1 MIKIKS
7 YSITNNLTL
16 TNELLGSYIN
26 HFWIDIFNNIKDTS
40 HLLLMCK
47 VNFSD
52 ENLGH
57 RTLGHLRK
65 VNFNDKDLFID
76 YLTQRLSILN
86 DSYVTAPISEITFSY
101 VIKAGQC
108 TDDNRALLKDLT
120 DRSLTTHRFNNMELP
135 TSMNPSDYGVI
146 LVDNYVQ
153 VGGES
158 IHRFIVESGTK
169 QYIIDV
175 SSDGMSNTVRILGA
189 IDLEWTDTKINHL
202 SGSTINPISPINSI
216 GQATITPNTPITS
229 PSSLSPYFKNVV
241 VDSSTQTV
249 IGGKMVSKMVETTNV
264 LADALGKEFFIYKL
278 YFN

>member
-16 TNELLGSYIN
+16 TNEILGSYIN
-26 HFWIDIFNNIKDTS
+26 NFWIDIFNNIKDTS

-47 VNFSD
+47 VHFSD
-52 ENLGH
+52 ANLGH

-65 VNFNDKDLFID
+65 VNFNDRDLFID

-202 SGSTINPISPINSI
+202 SGSDVFKREIRNSTIYFMDGIRVLRKQILNSKPFKRLNVDTVLSNDFYTMDIETIKQEGKLTPYLIFIILIPI
-216 GQATITPNTPITS
+216 Q
-229 PSSLSPYFKNVV
+229 
-241 VDSSTQTV
+241 Q
-249 IGGKMVSKMVETTNV
+249 
-264 LADALGKEFFIYKL
+264 
-278 YFN
+278 